1 MTMASET
8 TALVMCIY
16 RRPHLLEGALRDLRA
31 QSRRADQ
38 VVLINNPPYAPHPSV
53 AVAGQRIKGPN
64 MQRECLVESAH
75 PQALVRAKELLVA
88 WSRWAEPCS
97 ATSSACIV
105 PPWKPSP

>member
-64 MQRECLVESAH
+64 MQRECLVVCSPLPGYFGRRSEDRNVA
-75 PQALVRAKELLVA
+75 ALVEEYEAGFA
-88 WSRWAEPCS
+88 GNTA
-97 ATSSACIV
+97 
-105 PPWKPSP
+105 